1 MQQTIRI
8 WPVIVDSI
16 VKRYGKKVV
25 LDDVS
30 LSVDSREI
38 FGLLGPN
45 GAGKSTLLE
54 SIAGLRAVDGGT
66 VRVFGADPTKDR
78 AAITPYMSV
87 QPQAASLF
95 ETLTVAETL
104 RLYASFHSSPDDV
117 GALIGRLGL
126 REQRDTRAGNL
137 SGGQMR
143 RLLIGTALIGR
154 PKLVVLDEPSA
165 GLDPQA
171 KRSLHDL
178 IKSTRDRGITVL
190 LSTHD
195 MQEATELCDRVG
207 ILAGGRLRAVGTPDE
222 LMRDRIGGATVS
234 FVIDEAV
241 DLASL
246 RHYLGTSEVS
256 VDVTGSGTRVVV
268 RTSDPDDVVRKLT
281 FSPTLRARGFHV
293 QLRTLED
300 VYLELTGDGT
310 IHALDGHSAGGR
322 A

>member
-1 MQQTIRI
+1 MQESII
-8 WPVIVDSI
+8 VSPVIVNSI
-16 VKRYGKKVV
+16 VKRYGNKIV
-25 LDDVS
+25 LDGVS
-30 LSVDSREI
+30 LTVGSSEI

-54 SIAGLRAVDGGT
+54 SIAGLRTVDSGS
-66 VRVFGADPTKDR
+66 VRVFGADPTRDR
-78 AAITPYMSV
+78 EAITSHMSV

-117 GALIGRLGL
+117 GTLMERLGL
-126 REQRDTRAGNL
+126 LEQRDTRAVNL

-171 KRSLHDL
+171 KRSLHEL
-178 IKSTRDRGITVL
+178 IRSTRDLGITVL

-207 ILAGGRLRAVGTPDE
+207 VLAAGRLRAVGTPDE
-222 LMRDRIGGATVS
+222 LMRQRSGGASVS
-234 FVIDEAV
+234 FAIDDAV
-241 DLASL
+241 DVAAL
-246 RHYLGTSEVS
+246 RQLLGTNDLFVET
-256 VDVTGSGTRVVV
+256 TGSVTRVLV
-268 RTSDPDDVVRKLT
+268 RTSDPDDMVRKLT
-281 FSPTLRARGFHV
+281 FTPTLRARDYRV
-293 QLRTLED
+293 RVRTLED
-300 VYLELTGDGT
+300 VYLELTGEEMPPVRNGQN
-310 IHALDGHSAGGR
+310 AGCP